1 MEELA
6 YDNAT
11 CMQLKNVQ
19 FYGVAAKDIISTH
32 FKNGHLFLHP
42 DREESFRV
50 VLIETMALGVPVI
63 GGKKSGGVP
72 WVVGIEDLLVDVAN
86 YKKIEQKLDLLLF
99 NKTL

>member
-42 DREESFRV
+42 QTVKNHLEWF
-50 VLIETMALGVPVI
+50 
-63 GGKKSGGVP
+63 
-72 WVVGIEDLLVDVAN
+72 
-86 YKKIEQKLDLLLF
+86 
-99 NKTL
+99 